1 MANNQRH
8 KDLIEEGIKEFR
20 GAQTLFLF
28 AKEQHDKF
36 CKTSLI
42 VKFGGIQTIKNTKK
56 SKAELN
62 FDTQIYY
69 ATAIANYSRSI
80 DRMLKGL
87 MKTYL
92 LMEDDNTTGHRIQD
106 FANTLLDEGTTKF
119 IDLK

>member
-42 VKFGGIQTIKNTKK
+42 VK
-56 SKAELN
+56 E
-62 FDTQIYY
+62 
-69 ATAIANYSRSI
+69 
-80 DRMLKGL
+80 
-87 MKTYL
+87 YL
-92 LMEDDNTTGHRIQD
+92 CKVIEDNLYC
-106 FANTLLDEGTTKF
+106 FFFKF
-119 IDLK
+119 SVFK